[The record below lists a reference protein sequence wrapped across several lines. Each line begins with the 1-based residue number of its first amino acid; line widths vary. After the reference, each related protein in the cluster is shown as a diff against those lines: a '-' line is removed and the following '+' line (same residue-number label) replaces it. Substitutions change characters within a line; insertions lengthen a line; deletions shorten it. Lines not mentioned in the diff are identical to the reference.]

1 MWKLLTGISLTLTL
15 SVFAIAEDTPPK
27 PSISVEC
34 CGRLRHGVVASGG
47 ESTGTTSTFNSIVW
61 ELQLHDDAA
70 REFARGHHKETVAV
84 TGTLR
89 KLESTEVRVRWII
102 DVKKLS
108 ERDATKDEEGTR
120 LTMQGTLRATDPHT
134 DDSSRMTIDTDDE
147 IWPID
152 VSPDAKLQV
161 KAESLVG
168 QSVVLTGSLEQVDE
182 EEQVTEKETSVPFII
197 RVKTLKQSAKVPVQ
211 GQSD

>member
-1 MWKLLTGISLTLTL
+1 M
-15 SVFAIAEDTPPK
+15 
-27 PSISVEC
+27 
-34 CGRLRHGVVASGG
+34 
-47 ESTGTTSTFNSIVW
+47 
-61 ELQLHDDAA
+61 HDDAA